1 MTQQYSNIGD
11 REIQVMH
18 LVQQGYDDFQKVR
31 EQLTLSWRQ
40 LDYSLEKLEDV
51 DLVTIQERSG
61 YTTREV
67 DGQRRKFKAP
77 RGVKLTTEGEEY
89 LDHVEVQRQY
99 QDLSREELFEQ
110 LHRLEKRVSE
120 LEAGFETFKKQIR
133 SQLD

>member
-1 MTQQYSNIGD
+1 MTQQYSNIGN

-18 LVQQGYDDFQKVR
+18 LVQQGYDDFQKIR

-40 LDYSLEKLEDV
+40 LDYTLEKLEDV
-51 DLVTIQERSG
+51 NLVTIQERSG

-77 RGVKLTTEGEEY
+77 RGVKLTTEAEEY
-89 LDHVEVQRQY
+89 LNHVEVQRQY
-99 QDLSREELFEQ
+99 QDLTREELVEQ

-120 LEAGFETFKKQIR
+120 LEAGFKTFKKQIR
-133 SQLD
+133 SQIN